1 MTERQKKAP
10 LTGKARERA
19 IRLQQFLYRLARRWP
34 LLFNAVI
41 GVYVGLPILA
51 PVLMNVGATAPARV
65 IYTAYSPM
73 CHQMA
78 SRSFFLFGEQL
89 VYPRAIAGSDNYAPL
104 ESYTADL
111 PEFAGVANENWT
123 DFFLAAR
130 AFVGNEQLG
139 YKMGLCSR
147 DIAIYGF
154 LFLGGVIYAIL
165 RHWGVRVPVLPL
177 WAFILIGMGPIGLD
191 GFSQLFGYFATPVNG
206 MEPLA
211 FQRFLAAAF
220 PIRESQPFFRTFT
233 GALFG
238 LMLAWLIYPHLA
250 ASFRQTELRLAEKLG
265 RIGRLPE

>member
-1 MTERQKKAP
+1 MTERQKTP

-19 IRLQQFLYRLARRWP
+19 IRMQQFVYRLAKRWP
-34 LLFNAVI
+34 LLFNGVI
-41 GVYVGLPILA
+41 GLYVGLPILA
-51 PVLMNVGATAPARV
+51 PVLMNAGATAPARI
-65 IYTAYSPM
+65 IYAAYSPM

-89 VYPRAIAGSDNYAPL
+89 AYPRAIAGSDNFAPL
-104 ESYTADL
+104 EAYTARL
-111 PEFAGVANENWT
+111 PEFSGVENDNWG

-130 AFVGNEQLG
+130 AFVGNDQLG
-139 YKMGLCSR
+139 YKMALCSR

-154 LFLGGVIYAIL
+154 LFLGGVVYAIL
-165 RHWGVRVPVLPL
+165 RHQGVRIRPLPL

-191 GFSQLFGYFATPVNG
+191 GFSQLFGYFATPIG
-206 MEPLA
+206 SAEPLA

-220 PIRESQPFFRTFT
+220 PVRESQPFFRTFT

-250 ASFRQTELRLAEKLG
+250 SSFKQTELRLAEKLE
-265 RIGRLPE
+265 RIDRLVE